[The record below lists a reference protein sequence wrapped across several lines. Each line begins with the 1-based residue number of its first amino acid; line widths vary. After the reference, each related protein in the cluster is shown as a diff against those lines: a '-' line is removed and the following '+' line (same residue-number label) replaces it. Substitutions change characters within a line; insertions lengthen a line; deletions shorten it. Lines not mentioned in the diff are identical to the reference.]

1 MYQKDNQLTKSRYHR
16 SLAKAAKKVAASD
29 QTQKHH
35 TKRYVLFLCQNQKH
49 PPQDQLQLKVLLQ
62 MVQITARNLD
72 LPNWMIPKIL
82 IIGLMIYLNNPL
94 KKNIYIYFIL
104 SSIIFCL
111 LPHSAPGPKKA
122 FKYYKSENL
131 RQKRQKGCRIYF
143 LRPKKN
149 LDFVDFIFMF
159 GNRWLCI
166 VEFNIAI

>member
-94 KKNIYIYFIL
+94 KRKNKNILYFLLL
-104 SSIIFCL
+104 SFAFFHTRYQARKRLSNTTNRKICAK
-111 LPHSAPGPKKA
+111 SVKKA
-122 FKYYKSENL
+122 AEFTFYD
-131 RQKRQKGCRIYF
+131 QKKI
-143 LRPKKN
+143 
-149 LDFVDFIFMF
+149 
-159 GNRWLCI
+159 
-166 VEFNIAI
+166 